1 MRDMKK
7 ISVILPC
14 FNEQDNIRRMYDSLC
29 ELMATEPAY
38 EWQILIVDDGS
49 TDRTAAIA
57 KELIGGDQRVGM
69 VSLSRNFGKEN
80 ALLAGLDH
88 VEGDCAVIMD
98 ADLQH
103 PPLVISKMLRC
114 WEEGYE
120 DIYAE
125 RNDRGRESLMRKW
138 LTRTYYLLLQKLSK
152 TDVLP
157 NVGDF
162 RLLDRKCIDA
172 LTRLR
177 ETQRY
182 TKGLYCW
189 IGFRKK
195 SVTFD
200 QGSRTCGKSSFNYS
214 RLINLALEGITSYT
228 TVPLRLSAVMG
239 LIVSFTAFVYM
250 CYIMIKTIVVGEPVQ
265 GFPTLMT
272 AILFLG
278 GIQLISVGILGEY
291 LSRVFNETK
300 NRPPY
305 IVREIV

>member
-1 MRDMKK
+1 MKN

-14 FNEQDNIRRMYDSLC
+14 FNEQENIRSMYDSLK
-29 ELMATEPAY
+29 EVIMKEKDYL
-38 EWQILIVDDGS
+38 WQIIIVDDGS
-49 TDRTAAIA
+49 TDDTPLIA
-57 KELIGGDQRVGM
+57 RHLHDDDNRIKLI
-69 VSLSRNFGKEN
+69 SLSRNFGKEN

-88 VEGDCAVIMD
+88 VDGDCAVIMD

-103 PPLVISKMLRC
+103 PPHVISRMLRC

-125 RNDRGRESLMRKW
+125 RNDRGRESIMRRW
-138 LTRTYYLLLQKLSK
+138 LTRIYYRLLQKLSK

-162 RLLDRKCIDA
+162 RLLDRKCVDA
-172 LTRLR
+172 LTQLR

-195 SVTFD
+195 SVVFD

-250 CYIMIKTIVVGEPVQ
+250 CYIMVKTIVVGEPVQ

-278 GIQLISVGILGEY
+278 GIQLISVGIVGEY

-305 IVREIV
+305 IVREVVGE

>member
-1 MRDMKK
+1 MKK

-88 VEGDCAVIMD
+88 VDGDCAVIMD

-103 PPLVISKMLRC
+103 PPFVISKMLRC